1 MKKITFILSLTLLSA
16 CPDPIESSNNTAEQK
31 EVVMEN
37 NGPSQMESDPNAARL
52 NLKDGEGLTVQG
64 SFKYTGTATGSKRV
78 DVQKHRDGAAPSLV
92 HTLEIQDD
100 NSFSF
105 QVPPDYGKILIT
117 GFVDK
122 DGNGPTSDDPQGRLS
137 LEVGAEAISDVVLEV
152 SDDYTPAAPP
162 GGGQPNAEGQPGE
175 GQPGEGQPGEGQPQ
189 PGQPGQPQPGQ
200 PGEAPMQPGEVQP
213 GQPPADTNP
222 GVTPAPQGG
231 SNGGNA
237 PKQQDGPPA
246 DE

>member
-1 MKKITFILSLTLLSA
+1 MKNLILTLSFTLLSA
-16 CPDPIESSNNTAEQK
+16 CPDPIEGNNSSAEQK

-37 NGPSQMESDPNAARL
+37 NGPSKMESDPNAARL
-52 NLKDGEGLTVQG
+52 NLKAGEGLTVQG
-64 SFKYTGTATGSKRV
+64 TFKYTGTTTGSKRV

-137 LEVGAEAISDVVLEV
+137 IEVAAEAISDVVLEV

-162 GGGQPNAEGQPGE
+162 GGGQPNAEGQPG
-175 GQPGEGQPGEGQPQ
+175 QPGEGQPNP
-189 PGQPGQPQPGQ
+189 
-200 PGEAPMQPGEVQP
+200 APE
-213 GQPPADTNP
+213 GQPPADTTP
-222 GVTPAPQGG
+222 GVAPAPEGG

-237 PKQQDGPPA
+237 PKQPDGPPA
-246 DE
+246 DD